1 MPRVE
6 CPKCAATFDVPPT
19 QLHQIVECPKC
30 TAAFPA
36 IASDERER
44 SSEPFA
50 EYAAAQQAI
59 RYPAKL
65 FANTIIACMVANAF
79 SGVGI
84 FIFGF
89 SKIRIFA
96 GNSNS
101 SDYLEFGVATL
112 ILGTLYLIPILI
124 GAAKLK
130 RLESYTW
137 PMVSAILAIAAA
149 LFFWTIPILNL
160 VLAGVG
166 FSVLLRINRPEIR
179 AAIRWKQRRGG
190 DWRNIPK
197 RRNREEEPIN
207 EPDDEDDETEPFS
220 GRENYFTESYNP
232 ENSNDREIV
241 IAEARRRVAA
251 PSKGLLVTGIIGV
264 ALSVLSGIGQFVS
277 VLLSRQFRAAELAVS
292 VGISIAFAFKY
303 FLIAKGGMDL
313 GNLKNRGLA
322 ITAAVL
328 GMMGIMMCG
337 MWSVISVP
345 GMIFGAWA
353 FAALSSRE
361 VKHAMRW
368 KRQEREDRHT
378 E

>member
-6 CPKCAATFDVPPT
+6 CPKCVKELDVNGDAIGR
-19 QLHQIVECPKC
+19 LIECGHC
-30 TAAFPA
+30 HALFPA
-36 IASDERER
+36 ILREAEELKPTTGSAPALEPTYYEAYFSDTYDPEDPDER
-44 SSEPFA
+44 
-50 EYAAAQQAI
+50 
-59 RYPAKL
+59 
-65 FANTIIACMVANAF
+65 
-79 SGVGI
+79 
-84 FIFGF
+84 
-89 SKIRIFA
+89 
-96 GNSNS
+96 
-101 SDYLEFGVATL
+101 AT
-112 ILGTLYLIPILI
+112 
-124 GAAKLK
+124 
-130 RLESYTW
+130 
-137 PMVSAILAIAAA
+137 
-149 LFFWTIPILNL
+149 
-160 VLAGVG
+160 
-166 FSVLLRINRPEIR
+166 
-179 AAIRWKQRRGG
+179 
-190 DWRNIPK
+190 
-197 RRNREEEPIN
+197 
-207 EPDDEDDETEPFS
+207 
-220 GRENYFTESYNP
+220 
-232 ENSNDREIV
+232 V